1 MTINVKP
8 EHESLISEKLRDGE
22 YHSPDEVVGAAL
34 SLLQGH
40 KGNGKPATSRLETL
54 KRARFTPQTRA
65 ERIARSLAALNQAVD
80 FDLTPEE
87 WRRIAEDPG
96 VEDQF

>member
-1 MTINVKP
+1 MTINIKP
-8 EHESLISEKLRDGE
+8 EHEGLISEKLRKGE

-40 KGNGKPATSRLETL
+40 EGNGSRLETL
-54 KRARFTPQTRA
+54 KQARFTPQNKA
-65 ERIARSLAALNQAVD
+65 ERIARSLAALNQSVE
-80 FDLTPEE
+80 FHLTPEE
-87 WRRIAEDPG
+87 WLRIAEDPG

>member
-8 EHESLISEKLRDGE
+8 EHEGLIAENLRNGR
-22 YHSPDEVVGAAL
+22 YHTPDEVVGAAL
-34 SLLQGH
+34 SLLQEH
-40 KGNGKPATSRLETL
+40 KGNGQPAPSRLEVL
-54 KRARFTPQTRA
+54 KQARFTPQTRA
-65 ERIARSLAALNQAVD
+65 ERIARSLAALDQTVE